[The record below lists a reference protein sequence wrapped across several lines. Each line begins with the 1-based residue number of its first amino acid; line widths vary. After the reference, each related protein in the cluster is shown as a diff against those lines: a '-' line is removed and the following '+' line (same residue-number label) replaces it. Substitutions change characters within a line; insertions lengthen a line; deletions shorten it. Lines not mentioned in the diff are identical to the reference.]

1 MTNPAVIDGAQLLS
15 WARRTVQVL
24 KVHREEI
31 NRLNVFPVPDSDT
44 GSNMAH
50 TMSAALE
57 NAETVGSPASCAD
70 IASALAVG
78 SIKGAR
84 GNSGVV
90 LSQVLRGVAQAAA
103 EGDLDAASVADA
115 LSNAVVYVER
125 AITDP
130 VEGTIVTV
138 LREAATAAQEALSG
152 AAGESPLDA
161 VTSAAV
167 TAAEEALAQTP
178 SQLAE
183 LRDAGVVDAG
193 GRGLVLLLT
202 ALRDEVAGRAADIPD
217 PSSLASVTASAAAS
231 AMDSGAHS
239 AAEGENE
246 SGESHGHAG
255 WLEVMFFFTGPVD
268 ELENALAGM
277 GTSLVIARA
286 TDTEAQI
293 HIHSLNAGAVI
304 ECAYELGAVS
314 DLRLEVLPDA
324 LPASDSP
331 ASARIIVAMTPEG
344 AIAELYRQ
352 AGAVPVTAE
361 GGLSEAI
368 TQAIAA
374 ADARELVVLPNGHAG
389 PDELKQIAEAV
400 KSEGAQAAILSTMS
414 LVGGI
419 AALAVHDPRLPL
431 EAAAAQMDEAAA
443 DMRAADIVRT
453 AGGNI
458 TVVAPV
464 DEVLAEEETVQR
476 AVDKACRAML
486 DAGGELV
493 TLLLDSDAAEQL
505 DPDALQEALDAEVLV
520 YPADGLGTIGQIG
533 VE

>member
-1 MTNPAVIDGAQLLS
+1 MIDGAQLLS

-57 NAETVGSPASCAD
+57 NAETVESPASCAD

-138 LREAATAAQEALSG
+138 LRKAATAAQEALSG

-167 TAAEEALAQTP
+167 TAAEEALEQTP

-217 PSSLASVTASAAAS
+217 ASSLASVTGSAA
-231 AMDSGAHS
+231 DS

-304 ECAYELGAVS
+304 ERAYELGAVS

-344 AIAELYRQ
+344 SIAEFYRQ
-352 AGAVPVTAE
+352 AGAVSVTAE

-368 TQAIAA
+368 TEAIAA

-443 DMRAADIVRT
+443 DMRAADVVRT

-493 TLLLDSDAAEQL
+493 TLLLDSNAAEEL
-505 DPDALQEALDAEVLV
+505 DPDALQETLNAEVLV

>member
-57 NAETVGSPASCAD
+57 NAETVESPASCAD

-167 TAAEEALAQTP
+167 TAAEEALEQTP

-202 ALRDEVAGRAADIPD
+202 ALRDEVAGRGSDIPD

-231 AMDSGAHS
+231 ATDSGA
-239 AAEGENE
+239 EGEKE

-268 ELENALAGM
+268 ELETTLAGM

-304 ECAYELGAVS
+304 ECAYELGGVS

-324 LPASDSP
+324 LPTGDSP
-331 ASARIIVAMTPEG
+331 ASGRIIVAMTPEG
-344 AIAELYRQ
+344 SIAELYRQ
-352 AGAVPVTAE
+352 AGAVPVTSE

-493 TLLLDSDAAEQL
+493 TLLVDSDAAEEL
-505 DPDALQEALDAEVLV
+505 DPDALAEALDAEVLV

>member
-57 NAETVGSPASCAD
+57 NAETVESPASCAD

-138 LREAATAAQEALSG
+138 LRKAATAAQEALSG

-167 TAAEEALAQTP
+167 TAAEEALEQTP

-217 PSSLASVTASAAAS
+217 ASSLASVTGSAA
-231 AMDSGAHS
+231 DS

-304 ECAYELGAVS
+304 ERAYELGAVS

-344 AIAELYRQ
+344 SIAEFYRQ
-352 AGAVPVTAE
+352 AGAVSVTAE

-368 TQAIAA
+368 TEAIAA

-443 DMRAADIVRT
+443 DMRAADVVRT

-493 TLLLDSDAAEQL
+493 TLLLDSNAAEEL
-505 DPDALQEALDAEVLV
+505 DPDALAETLDAEVLV

>member
-24 KVHREEI
+24 RVHREEI

-57 NAETVGSPASCAD
+57 NAETVQSPASCAD

-138 LREAATAAQEALSG
+138 LREASTAAQEALSE
-152 AAGESPLDA
+152 AGEAPLDA

-167 TAAEEALAQTP
+167 TAAEEALEQTP

-217 PSSLASVTASAAAS
+217 PSSLASATASAT
-231 AMDSGAHS
+231 DSGADS
-239 AAEGENE
+239 APEGENE

-293 HIHSLNAGAVI
+293 HIHSLNAGSVI
-304 ECAYELGAVS
+304 ERAYELGAVS

-324 LPASDSP
+324 LPASDSL
-331 ASARIIVAMTPEG
+331 ASGRIIVAMTPEG

-368 TQAIAA
+368 TEAIAA
-374 ADARELVVLPNGHAG
+374 AAARELVVLPNGHAG

-453 AGGNI
+453 AGGHI
-458 TVVAPV
+458 TVVEPV
-464 DEVLAEEETVQR
+464 NEVLAEEETVQR

-493 TLLLDSDAAEQL
+493 TLLLDSDAAEEL
-505 DPDALQEALDAEVLV
+505 DPDALAEALDAEVLV

>member
-57 NAETVGSPASCAD
+57 NAETVESPASCAD

-138 LREAATAAQEALSG
+138 LRKAATAAQEALSG

-167 TAAEEALAQTP
+167 TAAEEALEQTP

-217 PSSLASVTASAAAS
+217 ASSLASVTGSAA
-231 AMDSGAHS
+231 DS

-304 ECAYELGAVS
+304 ERAYELGAVS

-344 AIAELYRQ
+344 SIAEFYRQ
-352 AGAVPVTAE
+352 AGAVSVTAE

-368 TQAIAA
+368 TEAIAA

-443 DMRAADIVRT
+443 DMRAADVVRT

-493 TLLLDSDAAEQL
+493 TLLLDSNAAEEL
-505 DPDALQEALDAEVLV
+505 DPDALQETLNAEVLV

>member
-1 MTNPAVIDGAQLLS
+1 
-15 WARRTVQVL
+15 
-24 KVHREEI
+24 
-31 NRLNVFPVPDSDT
+31 
-44 GSNMAH
+44 
-50 TMSAALE
+50 
-57 NAETVGSPASCAD
+57 
-70 IASALAVG
+70 
-78 SIKGAR
+78 
-84 GNSGVV
+84 V

-138 LREAATAAQEALSG
+138 LRKAAIAAQEALGG

-167 TAAEEALAQTP
+167 TAAEEALEQTP

-217 PSSLASVTASAAAS
+217 PSSLASVTGS
-231 AMDSGAHS
+231 AMDSAADS
-239 AAEGENE
+239 APVGENE

-304 ECAYELGAVS
+304 ERAYELGAVS

-344 AIAELYRQ
+344 SIAEFYRQ

-368 TQAIAA
+368 TEAIAA

-443 DMRAADIVRT
+443 DMRAADVVRT

-493 TLLLDSDAAEQL
+493 TLLLDSDAAEEL
-505 DPDALQEALDAEVLV
+505 DPDALQETLNAEVLV

>member
-1 MTNPAVIDGAQLLS
+1 M
-15 WARRTVQVL
+15 
-24 KVHREEI
+24 
-31 NRLNVFPVPDSDT
+31 
-44 GSNMAH
+44 GSEM
-50 TMSAALE
+50 
-57 NAETVGSPASCAD
+57 CIRD
-70 IASALAVG
+70 
-78 SIKGAR
+78 R
-84 GNSGVV
+84 
-90 LSQVLRGVAQAAA
+90 
-103 EGDLDAASVADA
+103 
-115 LSNAVVYVER
+115 
-125 AITDP
+125 
-130 VEGTIVTV
+130 
-138 LREAATAAQEALSG
+138 
-152 AAGESPLDA
+152 
-161 VTSAAV
+161 
-167 TAAEEALAQTP
+167 TP

-217 PSSLASVTASAAAS
+217 ASSLASVTGSAA
-231 AMDSGAHS
+231 DS

-304 ECAYELGAVS
+304 ERAYELGAVS

-344 AIAELYRQ
+344 SIAEFYRQ
-352 AGAVPVTAE
+352 AGAVSVTAE

-368 TQAIAA
+368 TEAIAA

-443 DMRAADIVRT
+443 DMRAADVVRT

-493 TLLLDSDAAEQL
+493 TLLLDSNAAEEL
-505 DPDALQEALDAEVLV
+505 DPDALQETLNAEVLV

>member
-1 MTNPAVIDGAQLLS
+1 MTSPAVIDGAQLLS

-57 NAETVGSPASCAD
+57 NAETVESPASSAD

-138 LREAATAAQEALSG
+138 LREAATAAQEALSE
-152 AAGESPLDA
+152 AGEAPLDA

-167 TAAEEALAQTP
+167 TAAEEALEQTP

-202 ALRDEVAGRAADIPD
+202 ALRDEVAGRGSDIPD
-217 PSSLASVTASAAAS
+217 PSSLASMTASAAAS
-231 AMDSGAHS
+231 AMDSGADS

-268 ELENALAGM
+268 ELENTLAGM

-304 ECAYELGAVS
+304 ERAYELGAVS

-331 ASARIIVAMTPEG
+331 ASVRIIVAMTPEG
-344 AIAELYRQ
+344 SIAELYRQ
-352 AGAVPVTAE
+352 AGAVPVTSE

-493 TLLLDSDAAEQL
+493 TLLLDSDAAEEL
-505 DPDALQEALDAEVLV
+505 DPDALQETLDAEVLV

>member
-1 MTNPAVIDGAQLLS
+1 
-15 WARRTVQVL
+15 
-24 KVHREEI
+24 
-31 NRLNVFPVPDSDT
+31 
-44 GSNMAH
+44 
-50 TMSAALE
+50 
-57 NAETVGSPASCAD
+57 
-70 IASALAVG
+70 
-78 SIKGAR
+78 
-84 GNSGVV
+84 
-90 LSQVLRGVAQAAA
+90 
-103 EGDLDAASVADA
+103 
-115 LSNAVVYVER
+115 
-125 AITDP
+125 
-130 VEGTIVTV
+130 
-138 LREAATAAQEALSG
+138 
-152 AAGESPLDA
+152 
-161 VTSAAV
+161 
-167 TAAEEALAQTP
+167 
-178 SQLAE
+178 
-183 LRDAGVVDAG
+183 
-193 GRGLVLLLT
+193 
-202 ALRDEVAGRAADIPD
+202 
-217 PSSLASVTASAAAS
+217 
-231 AMDSGAHS
+231 
-239 AAEGENE
+239 
-246 SGESHGHAG
+246 
-255 WLEVMFFFTGPVD
+255 MFFFTGPVD

-293 HIHSLNAGAVI
+293 HIHSLNAGSVI
-304 ECAYELGAVS
+304 ERAYELGAVS

-324 LPASDSP
+324 LPASDSL
-331 ASARIIVAMTPEG
+331 ASGRIIVAMTPEG

-368 TQAIAA
+368 TEAIAA
-374 ADARELVVLPNGHAG
+374 AAARELVVLPNGHAG

-453 AGGNI
+453 AGGHI
-458 TVVAPV
+458 TVVEPV
-464 DEVLAEEETVQR
+464 NEVLAEEETVQR

-493 TLLLDSDAAEQL
+493 TLLLDSDAAEEL
-505 DPDALQEALDAEVLV
+505 DPDALAEALDAEVLV

>member
-57 NAETVGSPASCAD
+57 NAETVESPASCAD

-138 LREAATAAQEALSG
+138 LRKAATAAQEALSG

-167 TAAEEALAQTP
+167 TAAEEALEQTP

-202 ALRDEVAGRAADIPD
+202 ALRDEVC
-217 PSSLASVTASAAAS
+217 L
-231 AMDSGAHS
+231 
-239 AAEGENE
+239 
-246 SGESHGHAG
+246 
-255 WLEVMFFFTGPVD
+255 
-268 ELENALAGM
+268 
-277 GTSLVIARA
+277 
-286 TDTEAQI
+286 
-293 HIHSLNAGAVI
+293 
-304 ECAYELGAVS
+304 
-314 DLRLEVLPDA
+314 
-324 LPASDSP
+324 
-331 ASARIIVAMTPEG
+331 
-344 AIAELYRQ
+344 LY
-352 AGAVPVTAE
+352 T
-361 GGLSEAI
+361 
-368 TQAIAA
+368 
-374 ADARELVVLPNGHAG
+374 
-389 PDELKQIAEAV
+389 
-400 KSEGAQAAILSTMS
+400 
-414 LVGGI
+414 
-419 AALAVHDPRLPL
+419 
-431 EAAAAQMDEAAA
+431 
-443 DMRAADIVRT
+443 
-453 AGGNI
+453 
-458 TVVAPV
+458 
-464 DEVLAEEETVQR
+464 
-476 AVDKACRAML
+476 
-486 DAGGELV
+486 
-493 TLLLDSDAAEQL
+493 SDAADE
-505 DPDALQEALDAEVLV
+505 
-520 YPADGLGTIGQIG
+520 
-533 VE
+533 

>member
-1 MTNPAVIDGAQLLS
+1 M
-15 WARRTVQVL
+15 QVL

-57 NAETVGSPASCAD
+57 NAETVESPASCAD

-138 LREAATAAQEALSG
+138 LRKAATAAQEALSG

-167 TAAEEALAQTP
+167 TAAEEALEQTP

-217 PSSLASVTASAAAS
+217 ASSLASVTGSAA
-231 AMDSGAHS
+231 DS

-304 ECAYELGAVS
+304 ERAYELGAVS

-344 AIAELYRQ
+344 SIAEFYRQ
-352 AGAVPVTAE
+352 AGAVSVTAE

-368 TQAIAA
+368 TEAIAA

-443 DMRAADIVRT
+443 DMRAADVVRT

-493 TLLLDSDAAEQL
+493 TLLLDSNAAEEL
-505 DPDALQEALDAEVLV
+505 DPDALQETLNAEVLV

>member
-1 MTNPAVIDGAQLLS
+1 MTSPAVIDGVQLLS

-24 KVHREEI
+24 RVHREEI

-57 NAETVGSPASCAD
+57 NAETVESPASCAD

-103 EGDLDAASVADA
+103 EGDLGAASVADA

-138 LREAATAAQEALSG
+138 LRKAAIAAQEALGG

-167 TAAEEALAQTP
+167 TAAEEALEQTP

-202 ALRDEVAGRAADIPD
+202 ALRDEVAGRTADIPD
-217 PSSLASVTASAAAS
+217 PSSLASVTASAT
-231 AMDSGAHS
+231 DSGADS

-304 ECAYELGAVS
+304 ERAYELGAVS

-344 AIAELYRQ
+344 SIAEFYRQ

-368 TQAIAA
+368 TEAIAA

-453 AGGNI
+453 AGGHI

-493 TLLLDSDAAEQL
+493 TLLLDSDAAEEL
-505 DPDALQEALDAEVLV
+505 DPDALQETLNAEVLV